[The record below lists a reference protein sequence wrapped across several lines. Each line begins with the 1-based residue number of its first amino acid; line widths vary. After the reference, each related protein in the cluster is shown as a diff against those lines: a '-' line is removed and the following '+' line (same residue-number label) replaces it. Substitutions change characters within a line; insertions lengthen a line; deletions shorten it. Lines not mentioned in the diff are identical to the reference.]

1 MTVFPEAHC
10 VHRPHWSLAR
20 TWLLEPAR
28 PGCQRALASEADVV
42 VLDIEDGLPD
52 SDKPAGRRAVAECL
66 DGDGQAWVRIS
77 SAGTPNWNADLDAVA
92 GVPGLSGVIL
102 AKVESAHD
110 VVSTAQRLPAGTPVV
125 ALIESALGIESA
137 LEIARSCARIAFGI
151 GDFRRDTGMCADPMV
166 LAYPRA
172 RLVIASRAAGLPAPI
187 DGPTLRDNAGDLP
200 RDTEIAKAAGMTGR
214 LCLDAGHAGT
224 INTLLSPSLDEIDA
238 ARAILA
244 RLDAP
249 SSHYDGSSGPTRARA
264 EAILDL
270 AAKLGVLSDSPAAL
284 SNPRW

>member
-1 MTVFPEAHC
+1 
-10 VHRPHWSLAR
+10 
-20 TWLLEPAR
+20 
-28 PGCQRALASEADVV
+28 VV
-42 VLDIEDGLPD
+42 VLDLEDGLPD
-52 SDKPAGRRAVAECL
+52 ADKPAGRQVVSEL
-66 DGDGQAWVRIS
+66 LHGDGRAWVRIS
-77 SAGTPNWNADLDAVA
+77 SAGTPDWHADLAAVA
-92 GVPGLSGVIL
+92 TAPGLDGVML

-125 ALIESALGIESA
+125 ALVESALGIESA

-187 DGPTLRDNAGDLP
+187 DGPTLRDNAADLP
-200 RDTEIAKAAGMTGR
+200 RDTEITKAAGMTGR
-214 LCLDAGHAGT
+214 LCLDAGHAST
-224 INTLLSPSLDEIDA
+224 INALLSPSPDEIDA
-238 ARAILA
+238 ARATLA

-249 SSHYDGSSGPTRARA
+249 TSHYDGSSGPTRARA
-264 EAILDL
+264 EAILEL
-270 AAKLGVLSDSPAAL
+270 AAKLGVLSDSPAAP

>member
-1 MTVFPEAHC
+1 MTVFSEAQC
-10 VHRPHWSLAR
+10 LRRPHWSLAR
-20 TWLLEPAR
+20 TWLLQPGR
-28 PGCQRALASEADVV
+28 PGCASTLASAADVV
-42 VLDIEDGLPD
+42 VLDIEDGLPQA
-52 SDKPAGRRAVAECL
+52 DKPAGRRAVADVL
-66 DGDGQAWVRIS
+66 HGDAQAWVRIN
-77 SAGTPNWNADLDAVA
+77 SAGTPDWHADLEAVA
-92 GVPGLSGVIL
+92 AAPGLAGVML
-102 AKVESAHD
+102 AKTESAHD

-187 DGPTLRDNAGDLP
+187 DGPTLRDQAADLH
-200 RDTEIAKAAGMTGR
+200 RDTEVTKAAGMTAR
-214 LCLDAGHAGT
+214 LCLDADHAPT
-224 INTLLSPSLDEIDA
+224 INAVLSPSSDEINA
-238 ARAILA
+238 ARETLA

-249 SSHYDGSSGPTRARA
+249 TSHYDGSAGPTRARA
-264 EAILDL
+264 EAVLDL
-270 AAKLGVLSDSPAAL
+270 AAKLGVLSDNPAGP